1 MFFLAHNSF
10 ILSKRSNLQVI
21 FIRYFM
27 QDEHSNY
34 LPPTPFVQPNLSRD
48 DRCHLILTPG
58 QPIWLHKLCPAD
70 PKDHITTKSTNNT
83 LNIIT
88 CVRANT
94 IHHNVTV

>member
-1 MFFLAHNSF
+1 
-10 ILSKRSNLQVI
+10 
-21 FIRYFM
+21 M
-27 QDEHSNY
+27 QDGHSNY

-48 DRCHLILTPG
+48 ERCHLILTPG
-58 QPIWLHKLCPAD
+58 QPIWLYKLWPAD